1 MTGNDLIYA
10 MGKISPELIADA
22 APDALP
28 RKSGVKLW
36 MRVVSVAACFI
47 LVFGAAVWL
56 FVPYYGAREDS
67 AKYITFKIGEG
78 YHAAYI
84 QIDEMSRFDSFTL
97 ESRIGD
103 IYLEEEGRSLYKIKG
118 QDDIA
123 ELIAVSSDGELSFFR
138 FSDIVKEPDAAPFNF
153 GFMLEKIYCVTAAED
168 IRSIVFEK
176 DSNSKNEIYAKVKVD
191 RLAVTDDEDISAIFD
206 IFYSLEETKVDR
218 VRYVSIMSEEY
229 LNGSLPLSI
238 QVCRKVTLNFKNG
251 TSAELGFDPYG
262 EHLSVGNTNYFM
274 GFGEEDIAW
283 LIEFCGINMEF
294 IDYGTV
300 AHDPIVPGV
309 GDVTETP
316 RPAE

>member
-1 MTGNDLIYA
+1 MTKTNLVYALGRIDPRLI
-10 MGKISPELIADA
+10 EEA
-22 APDALP
+22 APDTST
-28 RKSGVKLW
+28 RKSAKKVW
-36 MRVVSVAACFI
+36 MRVVSVAACFVLI
-47 LVFGAAVWL
+47 FGAAVWL

-78 YHAAYI
+78 YYAAYA

-103 IYLEEEGRSLYKIKG
+103 LYLEEEARSLYKIKG
-118 QDDIA
+118 HDDIA
-123 ELIAVSSDGELSFFR
+123 ELIGVSSDGELSFFR
-138 FSDIVKEPDAAPFNF
+138 FSDIVKEFDAAPFNF
-153 GFMLEKIYCVTAAED
+153 GFMLEKIYCVTAAND
-168 IRSIVFEK
+168 IKSIVFEK

-191 RLAVTDDEDISAIFD
+191 RLSVTDGEDISAIFD
-206 IFYSLEETKVDR
+206 IFYSLEDTRVDR
-218 VRYVSIMSEEY
+218 VRYVSFISEEY
-229 LNGSLPLSI
+229 LNGSLPLSV

-274 GFGEEDIAW
+274 GFGEEDMAW
-283 LIEFCGINMEF
+283 LIGFCGINMEF

-300 AHDPIVPGV
+300 AHDPIVPSV

-316 RPAE
+316 RPLE